1 MGRFERLTILSA
13 RLWFI
18 TRSHLHDPGGTARWL
33 YLNSRYAVG
42 RILRRALGS
51 FRRWAETQATGPSLL
66 RDVDG
71 RVVEK
76 LMPCLKS
83 VSELGKFDF
92 AVEAHIKNRFAEL
105 PIIRSGEWHS
115 HTFHRFERHKALF
128 ERQYR
133 FLICLPWLRA
143 GGAERVAANLV
154 HAISGLYGPESVAV
168 LVLDFTGAWVRKRYP
183 DDVPIESWFPSGVP
197 VIDLSETADIDRKL
211 RAEVLANILLTI
223 APEMVINVN
232 SQTMWECY
240 LHHGRQLSRHI
251 RLGACLFCND
261 HVAYDAP
268 AGYAVTYFRDVL
280 PVLES
285 VISDQQHFLDELKR
299 RYGLVSNEAAK
310 LRCLYQPTV
319 PAARPAGEIARY
331 ERLSRPQ
338 AYRRQVLWTG
348 RVTRQKNVELLIEL
362 ARRNPSYDFHV
373 YGTRERGYRFPR
385 LPNLLIHGAF
395 QTFDEIPHEK
405 FDLLLYTSLWDGLP
419 NVLLEAGERRLP
431 IIAPMVGGIGD
442 LVTQTTGWPITE
454 LDDVA
459 GFSDALRQVS
469 FEFAQCGGHGRVD
482 EMHRL
487 IRSRHSMDAFARG
500 VSLLVEGEPI
510 ECQQLRA
517 S

>member
-1 MGRFERLTILSA
+1 MGRFERLMILTT
-13 RLWFI
+13 RLWFM
-18 TRSHLHDPGGTARWL
+18 TRSHLHDPGRTARWL

-51 FRRWAETQATGPSLL
+51 FLRWAENQAAGPSVL
-66 RDVDG
+66 RDVDR
-71 RVVEK
+71 RVVEQ
-76 LMPCLKS
+76 LMPSLKS
-83 VSELGKFDF
+83 VSALGKFDF
-92 AVEAHIKNRFAEL
+92 AVEAHIKGRFAEL

-115 HTFHRFERHKALF
+115 YAFHRFERHEALF

-133 FLICLPWLRA
+133 FLICLPWLCA

-154 HAISGLYGPESVAV
+154 HAISGLHGPESVAV
-168 LVLDFTGAWVRKRYP
+168 LVLDYTPAWVRKRYP
-183 DDVPIESWFPSGVP
+183 DDFPIRSWFPSEVP
-197 VIDLSETADIDRKL
+197 VVDLSGTADIDRNL
-211 RAEVLANILLTI
+211 RVEALANILLTI

-240 LHHGRQLSRHI
+240 LRHGRQLSRHI

-261 HVAYDAP
+261 YVVCDAP

-285 VISDQQHFLDELKR
+285 VISDQQHFLDELKQ

-310 LRCLYQPTV
+310 LRCLYQPTA
-319 PAARPAGEIARY
+319 PGLRPVGEVARY

-348 RVTRQKNVELLIEL
+348 RVTRQKNPELLIEL

-373 YGTRERGYRFPR
+373 YGTRERFYRFPR

-395 QTFDEIPHEK
+395 RTFDEIPHEK

-442 LVTQTTGWPITE
+442 LVTEATGWPITKS
-454 LDDVA
+454 DDVTA
-459 GFSDALRQVS
+459 FSDALRQVS
-469 FEFAQCGGHGRVD
+469 FEFERGGHGRID
-482 EMHRL
+482 EMHKL
-487 IRSRHSMDAFARG
+487 IRSRHSVEAFTRG
-500 VSLLVEGEPI
+500 VSLLVEGETI
-510 ECQQLRA
+510 ECQQLGA